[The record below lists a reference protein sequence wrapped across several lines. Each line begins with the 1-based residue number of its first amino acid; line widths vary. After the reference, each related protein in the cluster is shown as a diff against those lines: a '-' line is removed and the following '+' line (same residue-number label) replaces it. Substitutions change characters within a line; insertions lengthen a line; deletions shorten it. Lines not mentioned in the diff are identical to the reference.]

1 MTAPELPPAAVS
13 AHPGPRPGRG
23 LRIALGL
30 SLAVNLLV
38 LGLVGG
44 AVLHGPPSRFHD
56 GRDMSFG
63 PFAEALRPEDRKA
76 LRRDI
81 LQRAPELRA
90 GREKRQQ
97 EIEGL
102 LQALRAEPFDAA
114 RLESVMAAQQAQL
127 ASQLALGA
135 AVIRDYLIALPL
147 EERLAFADRLEASLR
162 RGPGGDKAEKATPP
176 AQD

>member
-1 MTAPELPPAAVS
+1 MTAPELPPAPA
-13 AHPGPRPGRG
+13 AARPGRG

-44 AVLHGPPSRFHD
+44 AALHGPPERFHD

-76 LRRDI
+76 LRREI
-81 LQRAPELRA
+81 FERAPGLRE
-90 GREKRQQ
+90 GRERRRQDLA
-97 EIEGL
+97 GL

-114 RLESVMAAQQAQL
+114 RLETVMRAQQDQL
-127 ASQLALGA
+127 AGQLALGA
-135 AVIRDYLIALPL
+135 EVIRDHLIALSPA
-147 EERLAFADRLEASLR
+147 ERLAFADRLEAALS
-162 RGPGGDKAEKATPP
+162 RGPDAVKK
-176 AQD
+176 D